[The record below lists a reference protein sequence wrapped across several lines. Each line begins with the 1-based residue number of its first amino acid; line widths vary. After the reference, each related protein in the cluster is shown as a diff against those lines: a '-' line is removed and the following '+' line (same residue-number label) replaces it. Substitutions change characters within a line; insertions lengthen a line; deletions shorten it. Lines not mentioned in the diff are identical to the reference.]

1 MENIRKKL
9 KAAYQSI
16 DILDLAK
23 RMGYYNRDK
32 FEKRLNTV
40 LDSPDLA
47 LSQPYFDG
55 LYSSDSFLNRLLS
68 ELQLGKLIFCKALQ
82 DYRDGCGYRPW
93 LFVKTDFQKQGVS
106 DIIMATLER
115 ERRLE
120 LPKSLQRMSLNDQC
134 KYVHTFI
141 HGFLAIIHGEKN
153 VFSGME
159 LDVAAYLQR
168 VQGFCGIGGSKGL
181 EDYQAWEAAQKAN
194 PDALVSFDPPYRSER
209 SPEDYDYFWGEPVE
223 FHCYLY
229 EPVEFPLHLDEQHV
243 LKFDADG
250 HLLDDI
256 EGDVEYD

>member
-9 KAAYQSI
+9 KEACQST
-16 DILDLAK
+16 DISELAK
-23 RMGYYNRDK
+23 RMGYYKRDK

-55 LYSSDSFLNRLLS
+55 LYSSDRFLHRLLS
-68 ELQLGKLIFCKALQ
+68 ELDCTELIFCKALQ
-82 DYRDGCGYRPW
+82 DYLNDRPL

-106 DIIMATLER
+106 DIIMAILER
-115 ERRLE
+115 ERWLE
-120 LPKSLQRMSLNDQC
+120 LPKSLKRMSLNDQC

-141 HGFLAIIHGEKN
+141 HGFLAIIHGEKD

-159 LDVAAYLQR
+159 SDVAAYLQR
-168 VQGFCGIGGSKGL
+168 VQVFCGIGGSKGL
-181 EDYQAWEAAQKAN
+181 EDYQAWEAAQNAN

-229 EPVEFPLHLDEQHV
+229 EPVEFPWHLDEQHV
-243 LKFDADG
+243 LKFDVDG
-250 HLLDDI
+250 HLLKNI
-256 EGDVEYD
+256 KGDVEHG